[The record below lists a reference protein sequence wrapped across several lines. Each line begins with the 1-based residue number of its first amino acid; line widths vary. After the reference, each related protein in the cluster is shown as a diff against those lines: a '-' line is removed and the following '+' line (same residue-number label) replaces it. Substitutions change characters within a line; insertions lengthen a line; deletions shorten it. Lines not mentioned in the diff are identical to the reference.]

1 MSTEATA
8 RLWKVSDRKYDGT
21 GRPSTD
27 FTVSRDGVFI
37 AAFADERD
45 ATDAARA
52 VNAHADLV
60 AELEAVDRLCDPYDG
75 TWPCGLLHV
84 NPIEPEPDIDV
95 QDVVNEFNEALHLV
109 AAALAKGRAE

>member
-37 AAFADERD
+37 AAFANEQD

-60 AELEAVDRLCDPYDG
+60 AALEAVEWVEDTYASDQVAEQALMCASCSG
-75 TWPCGLLHV
+75 WK
-84 NPIEPEPDIDV
+84 PEGHAPDC
-95 QDVVNEFNEALHLV
+95 QLAL
-109 AAALAKGRAE
+109 ALAKGRAE